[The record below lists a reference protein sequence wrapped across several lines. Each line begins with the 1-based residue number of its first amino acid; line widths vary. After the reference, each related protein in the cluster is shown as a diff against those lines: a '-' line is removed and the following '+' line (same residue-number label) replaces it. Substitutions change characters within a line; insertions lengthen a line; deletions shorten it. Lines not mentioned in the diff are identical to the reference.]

1 MMELLKVLACMPFLL
16 YACYSDIKSRRVV
29 NEVWVAMFGVCYV
42 FILYDFMTL
51 GMPYLIRNLLTFAL
65 IYLFVYVL
73 FYFGAFGG
81 ADAKAL
87 MVISLIVPTF
97 PAITIAGA
105 SLPIQG
111 TPLFDIFAFSVF
123 GNSIILTVVVPIG
136 LFIYNLL
143 HNPLRESLRKPLY
156 MFIGYRTSV
165 SGLGKSHI
173 RMIESY
179 KDTPNGVKFSLARS
193 GTELT
198 SDVIAQLR
206 GHVRAGRMEDSVW
219 VTPGLPFMIP
229 ITAGFITAVV
239 FGDLIFYLTIQF
251 LMM

>member
-1 MMELLKVLACMPFLL
+1 MELLKVLACMPFLL

-29 NEVWVAMFGVCYV
+29 NEVWVAMFGVCYI

-51 GMPYLIRNLLTFAL
+51 GIPYLIRNLLTFAF

-73 FYFGAFGG
+73 FQLGAFGG

-97 PAITIAGA
+97 PAITLFDK
-105 SLPIQG
+105 SLPLQG
-111 TPLFDIFAFSVF
+111 TPLIDVFAFSVF
-123 GNSIILTVVVPIG
+123 GNSIILTVVVPLG

-143 HNPLRESLRKPLY
+143 HNPLRETLRRPLY
-156 MFIGYRTSV
+156 MFIGYRTPV
-165 SGLGKSHI
+165 SMLGKDHI

-179 KDTPNGVKFSLARS
+179 KETEEGIKFSFTRA

-198 SDVIAQLR
+198 SNVVARLKHQ
-206 GHVRAGRMEDSVW
+206 VRAGRMDDSVW

-239 FGDLIFYLTIQF
+239 FGDLIFYLTMQF
-251 LMM
+251 MMM

>member
-65 IYLFVYVL
+65 IYAFVYIL
-73 FYFGAFGG
+73 FQFGAFGG

-97 PAITIAGA
+97 PLITLAGA
-105 SLPIQG
+105 SLPLQG
-111 TPLFDIFAFSVF
+111 APLFDVFAFSVF
-123 GNSIILTVVVPIG
+123 GNSIILTVVVPVG

-156 MFIGYRTSV
+156 MLIGYRTSV

-179 KDTPNGVKFSLARS
+179 KDTDSGIRFSFTRT

-198 SDVIAQLR
+198 SDVIAELR
-206 GHVRAGRMEDSVW
+206 GHVRTGKMKDSVW

-239 FGDLIFYLTIQF
+239 FGDLIFYITMQF
-251 LMM
+251 MMM

>member
-51 GMPYLIRNLLTFAL
+51 GMPYLIRNLLTFAFV
-65 IYLFVYVL
+65 YLFVYIL
-73 FYFGAFGG
+73 FQFGAFGG

-97 PAITIAGA
+97 PAIMVFNT
-105 SLPIQG
+105 SLPLQG
-111 TPLFDIFAFSVF
+111 TPIFDIFAFSVF
-123 GNSIILTVVVPIG
+123 GNSIILTIVVPIG

-143 HNPLRESLRKPLY
+143 QNPLKESLRRPFY

-165 SGLGKSHI
+165 SGLGKDHI

-179 KDTPNGVKFSLARS
+179 EETEEGVKFRFTRA

-198 SDVIAQLR
+198 SNVVAQLKS
-206 GHVRAGRMEDSVW
+206 HVKAGRMDDSVW

-239 FGDLIFYLTIQF
+239 FGDLIFYLTMQF
-251 LMM
+251 MMM

>member
-1 MMELLKVLACMPFLL
+1 MMEILKVLACMPFLL

-29 NEVWVAMFGVCYV
+29 NEVWVAMFGVCYI
-42 FILYDFMTL
+42 FILYDFMAL
-51 GMPYLIRNLLTFAL
+51 GIPYLIRNLLTFAF

-73 FYFGAFGG
+73 FQLGAFGG

-97 PAITIAGA
+97 PAITLFDT
-105 SLPIQG
+105 SLPLQG
-111 TPLFDIFAFSVF
+111 IPLIDVFAFSVF
-123 GNSIILTVVVPIG
+123 GNSIILTVVVPLG

-143 HNPLRESLRKPLY
+143 HNPLRETLRRPLY
-156 MFIGYRTSV
+156 MFIGYRTPV
-165 SGLGKSHI
+165 SRLGNDHI

-179 KDTPNGVKFSLARS
+179 KETEEGIKFSFTRA

-198 SDVIAQLR
+198 SNVVAQLNR
-206 GHVRAGRMEDSVW
+206 QVRAGRMDDSVW

-239 FGDLIFYLTIQF
+239 FGDLIFYLTMQF
-251 LMM
+251 MLM

>member
-42 FILYDFMTL
+42 FIVYDLMTL
-51 GMPYLIRNLLTFAL
+51 GFSYLIRNLITFAL
-65 IYLFVYVL
+65 IYAFVYVL
-73 FYFGAFGG
+73 FQFGAFGG

-97 PAITIAGA
+97 PVITVFDTT
-105 SLPIQG
+105 LPLHG
-111 TPLFDIFAFSVF
+111 VPLIDVFAFSVF
-123 GNSIILTVVVPIG
+123 GNSIILTIVVPLG
-136 LFIYNLL
+136 LFLYNLL
-143 HNPLRESLRKPLY
+143 HNPLKESLRRPLY
-156 MFIGYRTSV
+156 MFIGYRTTV
-165 SGLGKSHI
+165 SGLDKSHI

-179 KDTPNGVKFSLARS
+179 QETGEGIKFAFSRT

-198 SDVIAQLR
+198 SNVIARLR

-239 FGDLIFYLTIQF
+239 FGDLIFYMTMQF
-251 LMM
+251 MMM

>member
-51 GMPYLIRNLLTFAL
+51 GMPYLIRNLLTFAFV
-65 IYLFVYVL
+65 YLFVYIL
-73 FYFGAFGG
+73 FQFGAFGG

-97 PAITIAGA
+97 PAIMVFNT
-105 SLPIQG
+105 SLPLQG
-111 TPLFDIFAFSVF
+111 TPIFDIFAFSVF
-123 GNSIILTVVVPIG
+123 GNSIILTIVVPIG

-143 HNPLRESLRKPLY
+143 HNPLKESLRRPFY
-156 MFIGYRTSV
+156 MFIGYRTPV
-165 SGLGKSHI
+165 SGLGKDHI

-179 KDTPNGVKFSLARS
+179 EETKEGVKFSFTRA

-198 SDVIAQLR
+198 SNVVAQLKS
-206 GHVRAGRMEDSVW
+206 HVKAGRMDDSVW

-239 FGDLIFYLTIQF
+239 FGDLIFYLTMQF
-251 LMM
+251 MMM